1 MAGSRFRGRHSTQ
14 KPPADATCSDYRARA
29 APPALIELADTVS
42 EANLVKH
49 AFQAG
54 VQAMPGI
61 EW

>member
-1 MAGSRFRGRHSTQ
+1 MQHVVITG
-14 KPPADATCSDYRARA
+14 RA